1 MVILFT
7 FPSGASSR
15 PSAVRPLHLSA
26 PLLVFQTKI
35 PRHSNFSEHFAVHCR
50 SDACVSAGGGQWELE
65 QRKEKVKHDMHSM
78 TTPTGKTVA
87 IATFPQTA
95 KPMHLHS
102 HEHPAGFIV
111 SKA

>member
-65 QRKEKVKHDMHSM
+65 QRRK
-78 TTPTGKTVA
+78 
-87 IATFPQTA
+87 
-95 KPMHLHS
+95 
-102 HEHPAGFIV
+102 